1 VHVVGGP
8 PSRASWPGK
17 VEELN
22 PPVIRKW
29 RISLLREF
37 YFASL
42 PDRVRYHRL
51 QRYAN
56 RDASSG
62 ETTNYDVYAALYA
75 AGCPRLALLLTD
87 FEPGDPVDEV
97 ISGWKLWLVES
108 RKGGEWFNLRP
119 IGFLVPSNCLDL
131 CLREDPQR
139 SERAARGDAEA
150 AAELEIAREYK
161 RLIKMV
167 KEGVPGISGIY
178 ERYVET
184 LNLLG
189 RNYTFSIS
197 EGSIFPREKL
207 EEWAARGVGEL
218 KKSGK
223 ALTLEVAV
231 HRADQLPWEL
241 RKIEERNL
249 KGLLIDLA
257 EILVNAR
264 LNLGFIFAHEA

>member
-29 RISLLREF
+29 CISLLREF

-42 PDRVRYHRL
+42 PDRVQYHRL

-108 RKGGEWFNLRP
+108 RKGDEWFNLRP
-119 IGFLVPSNCLDL
+119 IGFLIPTDCLSH
-131 CLREDPQR
+131 CLREDLRR

-150 AAELEIAREYK
+150 VAELEIAREYK
-161 RLIKMV
+161 RLIRMA
-167 KEGVPGISGIY
+167 KEGVPEISGIF
-178 ERYVET
+178 ERYIEA

-189 RNYTFSIS
+189 RSYVFSIYES
-197 EGSIFPREKL
+197 SIFPREKL
-207 EEWAARGVGEL
+207 QEWAAQGVGEL
-218 KKSGK
+218 ERSGR
-223 ALTLEVAV
+223 TLMLKVTV

-249 KGLLIDLA
+249 KDLLIDLA
-257 EILVNAR
+257 EILVNAQ
-264 LNLGFIFAHEA
+264 LHLGFIFAREA